1 MIEQQYIDLFQQ
13 SRSDLDGHSSQGMN
27 VHREAAFE
35 TFKQIGFP
43 TSKLEDY
50 KHSNI
55 ARAFDAKLGLN
66 LRNVPVEVDPYGARA
81 TCPIWLLTFTS

>member
-1 MIEQQYIDLFQQ
+1 MIEQQYIDLFSQL
-13 SRSDLDGHSSQGMN
+13 RTDLDARSVKGMN
-27 VHREAAFE
+27 KHRDAAFE

-55 ARAFDAKLGLN
+55 ARAFDASLELN
-66 LRNVPVEVDPYGARA
+66 LRNAPAEVNPYDAFKCDVPNLSTY
-81 TCPIWLLTFTS
+81 L